1 MINQNNSYSTLK
13 NKHLSH
19 NMFHI
24 TFNKIKIS
32 RDKLYFKKVSIISS
46 DFKLHF
52 WHSLFFPCPIKDL
65 PLEFPIT

>member
-32 RDKLYFKKVSIISS
+32 RDEIYFKKFRLFPQISNCIFGILYFS
-46 DFKLHF
+46 FVR
-52 WHSLFFPCPIKDL
+52 
-65 PLEFPIT
+65 